1 LEADTHK
8 EPVRRVSTSGF
19 AKFVLSLSKVVDSL
33 SRFGAALAGTMMAAM
48 MFLTFFDVAGRQIG
62 GWSFVARHTSFFKS
76 IIGSYE
82 ITGFMMLLL
91 ISFGLAYCALFKG
104 HIRVDLVLQYTPKKV
119 SLWFDAFA
127 SGIACIFYAFLVWQS
142 WLTAWDYLADKS
154 SSSVLIV
161 PLYPFVFLLVIGA
174 SFLVLAFFRD
184 FLQSIDEAIK

>member
-1 LEADTHK
+1 MDAGTDKEALR
-8 EPVRRVSTSGF
+8 PVSTSGF
-19 AKFVLSLSKVVDSL
+19 TKFISYLSKVVDPL
-33 SRFGAALAGTMMAAM
+33 SKLGAAIAGAMIASM

-62 GWSFVARHTSFFKS
+62 GWSFVASHTGFFKS

-91 ISFGLAYCALFKG
+91 ISFGLAYCALSKG
-104 HIRVDLVLQYTPKKV
+104 HIRVDLVLQYTSKKV
-119 SLWFDAFA
+119 SLWFDVFA
-127 SGIACIFYAFLVWQS
+127 SGVACLFYAVLVWQS